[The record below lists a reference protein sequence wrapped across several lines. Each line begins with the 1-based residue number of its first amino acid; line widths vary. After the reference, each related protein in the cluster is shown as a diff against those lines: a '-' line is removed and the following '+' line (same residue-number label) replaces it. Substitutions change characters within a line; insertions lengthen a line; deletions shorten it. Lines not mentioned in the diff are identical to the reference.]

1 MTSLRQLA
9 WCLVAGLT
17 FSAMAAMGLVVEV
30 GRRIG
35 SLVSVGQENEPR
47 GDSCSG

>member
-17 FSAMAAMGLVVEV
+17 FSAMAAMGLVVES
-30 GRRIG
+30 GRRLRDLATP
-35 SLVSVGQENEPR
+35 SQKEDR
-47 GDSCSG
+47 